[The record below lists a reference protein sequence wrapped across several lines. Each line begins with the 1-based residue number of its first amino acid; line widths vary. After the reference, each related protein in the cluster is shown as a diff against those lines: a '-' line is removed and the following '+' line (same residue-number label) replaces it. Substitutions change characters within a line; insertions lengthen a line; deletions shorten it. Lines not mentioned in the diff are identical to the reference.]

1 MVLGDI
7 VGPPPIWIWR
17 HCQSFNRENHARSQE
32 GTSGPEWA
40 KEQQIP
46 YPTFCYWRSKLAD
59 LTSKSFVELVDA
71 SGTHQE
77 LQLEWQGITVRLS
90 KDFNE
95 RALKRFLQ
103 VLQELQ
109 C

>member
-1 MVLGDI
+1 MEKGQQRVAL
-7 VGPPPIWIWR
+7 W
-17 HCQSFNRENHARSQE
+17 QE
-32 GTSGPEWA
+32 RLRRWKISGKSGPKWA
-40 KEQQIP
+40 KEQRIP
-46 YPTFCYWRSKLAD
+46 YHTFCYWRTKLAD
-59 LTSKSFVELVDA
+59 QTSKSFIELVDA

>member
-1 MVLGDI
+1 MEKAQQRVAL
-7 VGPPPIWIWR
+7 W
-17 HCQSFNRENHARSQE
+17 QE
-32 GTSGPEWA
+32 RLRQWKISGKSGPKWA
-40 KEQQIP
+40 QEQRIP
-46 YPTFCYWRSKLAD
+46 YHTFCYWRTKLAD
-59 LTSKSFVELVDA
+59 QTSKSFIELVDA
-71 SGTHQE
+71 SETHQE

-103 VLQELQ
+103 VLQGLQ